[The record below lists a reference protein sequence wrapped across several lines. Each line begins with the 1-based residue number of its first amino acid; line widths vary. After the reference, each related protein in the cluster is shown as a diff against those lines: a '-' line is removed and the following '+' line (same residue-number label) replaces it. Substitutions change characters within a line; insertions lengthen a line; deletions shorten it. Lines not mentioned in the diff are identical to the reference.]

1 MVNHMDLKKL
11 YLNIYEQFIRARD
24 THKGFHFQE
33 ETLKSVAPKTVS
45 FKDRVRWWTLDRPS
59 RLKKIERERD
69 RQQQE
74 ILALKQKPVPDAR
87 PRPDRG
93 SNRGSSG

>member
-1 MVNHMDLKKL
+1 MVFGMDLKKL
-11 YLNIYEQFIRARD
+11 YLNIYEQFIQTRE

-45 FKDRVRWWTLDRPS
+45 FKDRVKWWTLDRPN

-69 RQQQE
+69 RQQQD
-74 ILALKQKPVPDAR
+74 ILALKQK
-87 PRPDRG
+87 
-93 SNRGSSG
+93 SSG

>member
-1 MVNHMDLKKL
+1 MGLKKL
-11 YLNIYEQFIRARD
+11 YLDIYEQFIRTRE

-33 ETLKSVAPKTVS
+33 ETLKSVAPPRVT
-45 FKDRVRWWTLDRPS
+45 FTDRVKWWTLDRPN

-74 ILALKQKPVPDAR
+74 ILALKKKA
-87 PRPDRG
+87 
-93 SNRGSSG
+93 